1 MVMAVAKCVMIVED
15 DPAIAE
21 LLSRTLD
28 RFYDVHVVTDG
39 ANAVPRASELR
50 PDVILL
56 DVNLPNKDGFQIAQQ
71 MKESPALSKIPII
84 FLTARDRSLDVVK
97 GIQVGAKHYITKP
110 FKIDDV
116 LKKVKKLVP
125 T

>member
-1 MVMAVAKCVMIVED
+1 MAVGKRVMIVED

-21 LLSRTLD
+21 LLYRTLE
-28 RFYDVHVVTDG
+28 RFYEVFVVNDG
-39 ANAVPRASELR
+39 AHAVSSATELR

-56 DVNLPNKDGFQIAQQ
+56 DVNLPNKDGFAIAQQ
-71 MKESPALSKIPII
+71 MKDSALLARIPII

-110 FKIDDV
+110 FKIEDV
-116 LKKVKKLVP
+116 LKKVQKLVP
-125 T
+125 V

>member
-1 MVMAVAKCVMIVED
+1 MAVGKRVMIVED

-21 LLSRTLD
+21 LLYRTLE
-28 RFYDVHVVTDG
+28 RFYEVYAVNDG
-39 ANAVPRASELR
+39 ARAVPTAMELR

-56 DVNLPNKDGFQIAQQ
+56 DVNLPNLDGFAIAQQ
-71 MKESPALSKIPII
+71 MKDSVVLAKVPII

-116 LKKVKKLVP
+116 LKKVQKLVP
-125 T
+125 P

>member
-1 MVMAVAKCVMIVED
+1 MAVGKCVMIVED

-28 RFYDVHVVTDG
+28 RFYAVEVVSDG
-39 ANAVPRASELR
+39 ARAVPRAAELR

-56 DVNLPNKDGFQIAQQ
+56 DVNLPNKDGFAIAQQ
-71 MKESPALSKIPII
+71 MKESPALSRIPII

-110 FKIDDV
+110 FKIEDV
-116 LKKVKKLVP
+116 LKKVQKLAP
-125 T
+125 P